1 MKTVLSIIF
10 AVFLLFASSS
20 HLFADDFFEER
31 ISLGNGTTLVIVWS
45 SDRGHVVHEYIEVD

>member
-1 MKTVLSIIF
+1 MKKVLAIIF
-10 AVFLLFASSS
+10 AVFLLLAGSAQ
-20 HLFADDFFEER
+20 LFADEFYEER

>member
-1 MKTVLSIIF
+1 MKKVLAIIF
-10 AVFLLFASSS
+10 AVFLLIAGST
-20 HLFADDFFEER
+20 HLFADDYYVER